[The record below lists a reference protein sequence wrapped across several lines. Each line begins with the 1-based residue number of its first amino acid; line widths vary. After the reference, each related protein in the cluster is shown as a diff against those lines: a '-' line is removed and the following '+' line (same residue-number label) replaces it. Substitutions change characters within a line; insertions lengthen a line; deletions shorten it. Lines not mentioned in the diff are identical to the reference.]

1 MSYITLDSFGTKT
14 NITNPFCNIAVEISL
29 IRDNVSSRASSPLD
43 LQSLVDE
50 EEQEDQ
56 EQKDQE
62 QKDQE
67 QEDQEQEDQEQ
78 EDHEQE
84 DHEQED
90 QDHANLSIDELLD
103 GYDSDD
109 HAIKFGAYYASVN

>member
-43 LQSLVDE
+43 LQSLIDE

-56 EQKDQE
+56 EQ
-62 QKDQE
+62 
-67 QEDQEQEDQEQ
+67 EDQDQDHEDQDQ
-78 EDHEQE
+78 EDH
-84 DHEQED
+84 ED
-90 QDHANLSIDELLD
+90 QDHANLTIDELLD

-109 HAIKFGAYYASVN
+109 YAMKFGAYYASVN

>member
-78 EDHEQE
+78 ED
-84 DHEQED
+84 
-90 QDHANLSIDELLD
+90 QDHVNLTIDELLD

-109 HAIKFGAYYASVN
+109 HAMKFGAYYASVN

>member
-43 LQSLVDE
+43 LQSLIDEDE
-50 EEQEDQ
+50 E
-56 EQKDQE
+56 
-62 QKDQE
+62 DQE

-78 EDHEQE
+78 EDQ
-84 DHEQED
+84 EQED
-90 QDHANLSIDELLD
+90 QEQDHEDEDQDHTNLTIDELLD

-109 HAIKFGAYYASVN
+109 HAMKFGAYYASVN

>member
-50 EEQEDQ
+50 EEQEDH
-56 EQKDQE
+56 
-62 QKDQE
+62 
-67 QEDQEQEDQEQ
+67 EQ

-109 HAIKFGAYYASVN
+109 HAMKFGAYYASVN